1 MNIYKNMTFKALST
15 EARQLHLRAQ
25 IYGKTYDRM
34 QLSTWS
40 PTWNAVEEKTTKHV
54 CFTAHKATFDQVG
67 KIYNA
72 VKNPTEDFL
81 RTYEFKQ
88 RTK

>member
-1 MNIYKNMTFKALST
+1 MTFKTLST

-34 QLSTWS
+34 QLSTWA

-54 CFTAHKATFDQVG
+54 CFFAHKATFDQVG

-81 RTYEFKQ
+81 RTYDFKQ
-88 RTK
+88 SAK